1 VVITAPY
8 ASGSVE
14 TPIQFA
20 LYETTGSQAAIA
32 RASIQTEIMLSLSFK
47 MPVPIEASGCY
58 VKYTFPD
65 DMPLKRE
72 GFKSNELGLTG
83 FGAPGS
89 PGQRRWQAGVDGLY
103 SANVEQS
110 LGNFITV
117 EGCTNPLTIGP
128 DQELSLRFTPIVTPD
143 AQKET
148 NEFTIEI
155 YKAIDTNSLE
165 LSNLMVSTKA
175 KMPKSFL
182 TSGRIVAADF
192 SASVPFIQTAAAH
205 TISFNVPNRLPA
217 KNDFYDS
224 RILVR
229 MPEAFAA
236 TDEPPTI
243 NALDN
248 NLVQATIAR
257 ETLDPKCSTGRVC
270 YAITHSNRD
279 PVARGQLIKFFII
292 GSTNQDSVRAAG
304 DFEI

>member
-1 VVITAPY
+1 
-8 ASGSVE
+8 
-14 TPIQFA
+14 
-20 LYETTGSQAAIA
+20 
-32 RASIQTEIMLSLSFK
+32 MLRLSFK

-72 GFKSNELGLTG
+72 GFKSNELGLAG
-83 FGAPGS
+83 FGAPDGS
-89 PGQRRWQAGVDGLY
+89 GETRWQAGVDGLY

-117 EGCTNPLTIGP
+117 RGCTNPLSIGP
-128 DQELSLRFTPIVTPD
+128 LQTLSLRFTPIVTPD

-148 NEFTIEI
+148 NEFKIEI

-182 TSGRIVAADF
+182 TSGSIVAAAF
-192 SASVPFIQTAAAH
+192 SASVPFIQTAAVH
-205 TISFNVPNRLPA
+205 TISFTLPNRLPA

-224 RILVR
+224 RILVF
-229 MPEAFAA
+229 MPAAFAA
-236 TDEPPTI
+236 TGDAPTI
-243 NALDN
+243 NALDS
-248 NLVQATIAR
+248 NLVQARIAR

-279 PVARGQLIKFFII
+279 AVARGQLIKFRLI